1 VSVEDQQRADERI
14 PHLLAT
20 PAVVRWVSYEPAL
33 GPVNFNAAC
42 AHAAQWNLGSGGS
55 WFEKKGRLECAMQM
69 LDWIVIGGESGP
81 GARPFDIAWAR
92 SVIRQGRGYVP
103 VFMKQVGRFPNG
115 DGFPDDFDYRK
126 RDRKGASMEEWPEDI
141 RVREYPR

>member
-1 VSVEDQQRADERI
+1 
-14 PHLLAT
+14 
-20 PAVVRWVSYEPAL
+20 
-33 GPVNFNAAC
+33 
-42 AHAAQWNLGSGGS
+42 
-55 WFEKKGRLECAMQM
+55 MQM

-92 SVIRQGRGYVP
+92 SVIRQGRGSVP